1 MGREKEFITLL
12 RANNE
17 LMVILDEVATLNLP
31 NYYIAAGSIFQTVWN
46 QVDSKLPMHGVE
58 DIDVVYFD
66 DHVTADQAVSKDHAL
81 EKELSQ
87 KFPFT
92 FDVHNEAYM
101 HLWRGGNKKPYQST
115 EDAIGRW
122 IATVHA
128 IGITGTSKH
137 LEFYAPYGLDD
148 IFTKTLRPII
158 HKDNNKEL
166 YEKKIKSWQTRFS
179 HLRIIAW
186 PEK

>member
-1 MGREKEFITLL
+1 MGREKEFIILL

-81 EKELSQ
+81 E
-87 KFPFT
+87 
-92 FDVHNEAYM
+92 
-101 HLWRGGNKKPYQST
+101 
-115 EDAIGRW
+115 
-122 IATVHA
+122 
-128 IGITGTSKH
+128 
-137 LEFYAPYGLDD
+137 
-148 IFTKTLRPII
+148 
-158 HKDNNKEL
+158 
-166 YEKKIKSWQTRFS
+166 
-179 HLRIIAW
+179 
-186 PEK
+186 